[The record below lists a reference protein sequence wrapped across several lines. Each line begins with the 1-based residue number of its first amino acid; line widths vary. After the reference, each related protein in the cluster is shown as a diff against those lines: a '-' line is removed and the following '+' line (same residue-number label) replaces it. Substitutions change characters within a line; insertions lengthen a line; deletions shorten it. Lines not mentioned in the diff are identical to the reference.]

1 MRESNRV
8 RISITCE
15 NVRREDE
22 QILRLNTI
30 NKRESTVRESKEMVI
45 P

>member
-15 NVRREDE
+15 NVRRKDE